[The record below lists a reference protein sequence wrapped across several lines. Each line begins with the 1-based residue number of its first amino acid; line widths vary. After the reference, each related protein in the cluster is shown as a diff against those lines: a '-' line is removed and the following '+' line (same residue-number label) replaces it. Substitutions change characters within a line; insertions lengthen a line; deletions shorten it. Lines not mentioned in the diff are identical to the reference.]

1 MSTVLLDMA
10 MSLDGFAADEAGCSV
25 YPVQE
30 LQGTAALRQMIAA
43 TGAVV
48 MGRNAY
54 EMAKGDFTGYEYQV
68 PLFVLTH
75 KAPHRVAKGENAS
88 LSFTFVT
95 QGVARAIALAKQA
108 AGTKRVTV
116 IGGPST
122 FQQCIA
128 ADAADELV
136 LRVMP
141 VLLSK
146 GLRLFG
152 EGAAPKRTLSTTS
165 VERLATRTDHVF
177 RVGRGC
183 L

>member
-1 MSTVLLDMA
+1 
-10 MSLDGFAADEAGCSV
+10 
-25 YPVQE
+25 
-30 LQGTAALRQMIAA
+30 MIAA

-75 KAPHRVAKGENAS
+75 EAPKLVAKGANRC

-95 QGVARAIALAKQA
+95 QGVSRAIELAKHA
-108 AGTKRVTV
+108 AGKRRVTV

-128 ADAADELV
+128 ADVADELLV
-136 LRVMP
+136 RVMP
-141 VLLSK
+141 LLLSK
-146 GLRLFG
+146 GLKLFG
-152 EGAAPKRTLSTTS
+152 EGVVPKRLLSAVS
-165 VERLATRTDHVF
+165 VEGLTTRTDHRF
-177 RVGRGC
+177 RLDNGHVWHEPSDT
-183 L
+183 